1 MRFSIF
7 DPRYSSS
14 KRIQTRPNQRK
25 VHAEWHELLFDQ
37 IETYAR
43 CIDLLFESR
52 KGHVKWYD
60 PFFDLKNGHAKPIIL
75 LYESKN
81 GYAKWHNLLFESKNG
96 HAKWQERILGKC
108 FREVFL
114 RYLFQGVFFFVT
126 KRKHSGFVV
135 KIRSAKR
142 KKSI

>member
-1 MRFSIF
+1 MIRNPGTCGAYAI
-7 DPRYSSS
+7 
-14 KRIQTRPNQRK
+14 RPYP
-25 VHAEWHELLFDQ
+25 DG
-37 IETYAR
+37 
-43 CIDLLFESR
+43 R
-52 KGHVKWYD
+52 KGLFPRSIWDYAKWYD